1 MLSEFRKMKLLYL
14 FHSFFDHNSSGN
26 IDKSDFDTALE
37 NIAKLR
43 GWSPSDE
50 KYKETQKALIN
61 IWDSLVK
68 AADANQDGQVSI
80 EEWLEMWQEY
90 AKNPSKALE
99 WQNLY
104 CKFIFDLQDDGGDGS
119 IDVEEFSN
127 VLQSFGLLKEDSVV
141 AFEFM
146 SRGKKTITWK
156 EFQEL
161 WKEYFVSENPSD
173 PGNYI
178 FGSATY

>member
-1 MLSEFRKMKLLYL
+1 MLSEFRRLKLLYL
-14 FHSFFDHNSSGN
+14 FHSFLDHNCSGN
-26 IDKSDFDTALE
+26 IDKEDFELAVE

-43 GWSPSDE
+43 GWSPDDE
-50 KYKETQKALIN
+50 KYKETQNALLNIWQALI
-61 IWDSLVK
+61 K
-68 AADANQDGQVSI
+68 EADANQDGQISI
-80 EEWLEMWQEY
+80 DEWFAMWQEY
-90 AKNPSKALE
+90 TKNPSKPLE
-99 WQNLY
+99 WQDLY
-104 CKFIFDLQDDGGDGS
+104 CKFIFDLQDDSGDGS

-127 VLQSFGLLKEDSVV
+127 VLQSFGLLKEDSEV

-146 SRGKKTITWK
+146 SRGRKTISWK

-161 WKEYFVSENPSD
+161 WKEYIVSENPSD